1 MVGRL
6 LIIVDTGY
14 WLELFKVPGKFNEK
28 AHNEI
33 IKRFQKAIKQNARF
47 YWPLPSV
54 YETANLMAQVANGN
68 HRTALVKKLYDKIAE
83 SFEPNSILT
92 ITPACECEQ
101 QKLLAF
107 LGEFSNTYVPQKVG
121 LVDAA
126 IIYEARRLKNKNN
139 QVHIWTVDQDVKSH
153 EPDAEKNPFVGR

>member
-6 LIIVDTGY
+6 LIIVDTSY
-14 WLELFKVPGKFNEK
+14 WLELFKVPCKFNDK

-33 IKRFQKAIKQNARF
+33 IKRFKKAITENARF

-54 YETANLMAQVANGN
+54 YETANHIAQIENGN
-68 HRTALVKKLYDKIAE
+68 HRTALAKKLYDKIAE
-83 SFEPNSILT
+83 SFEPDSILT

-107 LGEFSNTYVPQKVG
+107 LREFSNTYILQKVG

-126 IIYEARRLKNKNN
+126 IIYEAQRLKNKNN
-139 QVHIWTVDQDVKSH
+139 QVHIWTMDQALKSH
-153 EPDAEKNPFVGR
+153 EPDTENNPFVGR